1 LWYVKGHLARDIAAL
16 NKIEM
21 LCWDYWGIFERRD
34 VDLPDD
40 DLK

>member
-1 LWYVKGHLARDIAAL
+1 LWYVKAHLARDIAAL

-21 LCWDYWGIFERRD
+21 LCWGYWGIFERRD